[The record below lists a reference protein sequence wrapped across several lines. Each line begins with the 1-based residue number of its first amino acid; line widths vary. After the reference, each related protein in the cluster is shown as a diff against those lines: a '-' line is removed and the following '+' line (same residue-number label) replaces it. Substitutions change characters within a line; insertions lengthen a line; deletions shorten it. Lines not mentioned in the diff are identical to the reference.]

1 MRPGIFP
8 RGMSRLP
15 RKLIITIVY
24 MYCLLLVYRLQDA
37 HQSASEE
44 RTRIEDEWAARARNV
59 REECAAARDSL
70 PLTRLQ
76 KNALA
81 AAHVDA
87 KLAAHY
93 ERLHLKGLLGALVY
107 LPKRNFTWCIM
118 PKVAS
123 TSWALALLQLEGYGE
138 EDLQETGEPPQVA
151 LRSRLR
157 PVHPDQVN
165 TTVQPSLKFL
175 FVRHPLERV
184 VSAYRNKLEDSYAS
198 SDGEYFYRTYS
209 RSIVQRF
216 RQRKKFKDLPHADT
230 DDNPGDGED
239 YRREP
244 TFEEF
249 VDYLINTEV
258 VDYDEHWKP
267 MWLQCH
273 VCDLE
278 YDYIIKYEAFQEESE
293 YFMRLLKERK
303 HLPESFAIR
312 WENKGGTDRE
322 ATLEYLGRISEH
334 KLWLLY
340 AKYQQDFNFFG
351 YTMEGYTKSIPLE
364 LSIHTNNLH

>member
-1 MRPGIFP
+1 MA
-8 RGMSRLP
+8 RLP

-44 RTRIEDEWAARARNV
+44 RARIESEWAARARGV
-59 REECAAARDSL
+59 REGCAAARDSL
-70 PLTRLQ
+70 PLTKLQ

-81 AAHVDA
+81 AARVDA

-93 ERLHLKGLLGALVY
+93 ERLHLKSLLGALLYV
-107 LPKRNFTWCIM
+107 PKRNFTWCIM

-151 LRSRLR
+151 LRNLLR
-157 PVHPDQVN
+157 PVQPDQMN
-165 TTVQPSLKFL
+165 ATVQPSLKFL

-184 VSAYRNKLEDSYAS
+184 VSAYRNKLEDSFAYH
-198 SDGEYFYRTYS
+198 DGEHFYRTYG
-209 RSIVQRF
+209 RSIVQGF
-216 RQRKKFKDLPHADT
+216 RQRKKFKILLDAG
-230 DDNPGDGED
+230 DDPGDGDD

-249 VDYLINTEV
+249 VDYLLGTEV

-293 YFMRLLKERK
+293 YFLRLLKERK
-303 HLPESFAIR
+303 HVPESFDLR
-312 WENKGGTDRE
+312 WENKGGTDKG
-322 ATLEYLGRISEH
+322 ATLEYLSKISEH
-334 KLWLLY
+334 KRWLLY
-340 AKYQQDFNFFG
+340 AKYQEDFSLFG
-351 YTMEGYTKSIPLE
+351 YTMEGYTEAIPPE
-364 LSIHTNNLH
+364 LSMHTNDLH